1 MMKIMRGTLD
11 IPKTYVGNIVF
22 GIKCRLSLFEMAT
35 FSHTGRFS
43 NKLAHVLSGKDPV
56 LSQHAYVEPDRIW
69 IEDLPTAAKAQ
80 LVSDLNN

>member
-1 MMKIMRGTLD
+1 MNDGGTHLM
-11 IPKTYVGNIVF
+11 IGPTTYF
-22 GIKCRLSLFEMAT
+22 LCLSL
-35 FSHTGRFS
+35 S
-43 NKLAHVLSGKDPV
+43 KLQQMEKVINGEDLDPV